1 MLRDQKVL
9 PEVRNR
15 SLFSKGFGQLF
26 GLRNSSFI
34 QSVNLQFHS
43 LKSDIPISLSCS
55 LKSSSSRRLVNSESH
70 LDTRFEI
77 YGSTIGVR
85 NLVCYEPFCQQFNA
99 AIQQKSPPPTSL
111 SSFSLVLSVNFL
123 FEWWGVT
130 ASKHKAERWCLPPKA
145 VSRIVAQEHLVIS
158 CACCACV
165 AGMYS

>member
-26 GLRNSSFI
+26 ELRNSSLI

-55 LKSSSSRRLVNSESH
+55 LRSSSNRRLVNSESH

-99 AIQQKSPPPTSL
+99 ATMPQFNKNPHPQPPYQASAWSYRYYARFFIVIALRSL
-111 SSFSLVLSVNFL
+111 Q
-123 FEWWGVT
+123 T
-130 ASKHKAERWCLPPKA
+130 LP
-145 VSRIVAQEHLVIS
+145 
-158 CACCACV
+158 
-165 AGMYS
+165 

>member
-26 GLRNSSFI
+26 ELRNSSLI

-55 LKSSSSRRLVNSESH
+55 LRSSSNRRLVNSESH

-111 SSFSLVLSVNFL
+111 SSFSLVLSVDRSSSVRSPSVHFFPL
-123 FEWWGVT
+123 Q
-130 ASKHKAERWCLPPKA
+130 SKLPNPDVFK
-145 VSRIVAQEHLVIS
+145 
-158 CACCACV
+158 
-165 AGMYS
+165 